1 MLDEAK
7 IIPLAAD
14 RFARVLPAPA
24 YQRFADALAATARA
38 MQGRTMWHV
47 NTALKG
53 GGVAEMLSSMLPYA
67 VGAGIDCR
75 WVVVAGDDDFL
86 TVTKRLHNAL
96 HGFAGD
102 GGGLGIAE
110 ARRYAATL
118 ARNAEALLPHVRP
131 GDVVFVHDPQTAGL
145 IPALSDA
152 GAIVIWHCHIGADE
166 PNDTVRRAWRF
177 LLDEVEPARRYIF
190 SRREYLWD
198 GLDPDR
204 LRVIQPSIDA
214 FSPKNEALDHRDV
227 DAILRAA
234 GLIDGEP
241 VTAPTFARRDGGTD
255 VVKHP
260 LVLADGGRPVPEGVP
275 VVLQSA
281 RWDRL
286 KDPAGVIELFADH
299 LGDAHPEPHL
309 VLAGPSVEGVADD
322 PEGRDVF
329 DECVQRRRTLPA
341 RLRER
346 VHLVCSP
353 LEDEE
358 ETEAVVNAM
367 QRRADV
373 VIQKSLA
380 EGFGLVVAEAM
391 WKRRA
396 VVSARVGG
404 IQDQIEHGR
413 SGILVDD
420 PGDGARFARAVADL
434 LARPDRAREI
444 GEQAQARVVDRFLT
458 PRQLTETLDVT
469 LELLS

>member
-1 MLDEAK
+1 MLDEAQ
-7 IIPLAAD
+7 IIPLTAD
-14 RFARVLPAPA
+14 RFARVLPATA
-24 YQRFADALAATARA
+24 YRRFADALRRGAHV

-67 VGAGIDCR
+67 VGAGIECR
-75 WVVVAGDDDFL
+75 WVVVAGDEDFL
-86 TVTKRLHNAL
+86 AVTKRLHNAL
-96 HGFAGD
+96 HGFKGD
-102 GGGLGIAE
+102 GGDLGIAE
-110 ARRYAATL
+110 AEHYAATL
-118 ARNAEALLPHVRP
+118 ARNAEVLVPHVRP

-145 IPALSDA
+145 IPALTDA
-152 GAIVIWHCHIGADE
+152 GAVVVWHCHIGADE
-166 PNDTVRRAWRF
+166 PNDTVRQAWQF
-177 LLDEVEPARRYIF
+177 LLDEVEPARRHIF

-214 FSPKNEALDHRDV
+214 FSPKNQALDERNV
-227 DAILRAA
+227 DAILRAV
-234 GLIDGEP
+234 GLIEGAPE
-241 VTAPTFARRDGGTD
+241 VMPTFTRRDGDTN

-260 LVLADGGRPVPEGVP
+260 LVLVDGGGPLPAAVP
-275 VVLQSA
+275 VVMQSA

-286 KDPAGVIELFADH
+286 KDPTGVIDFFAEH
-299 LGDAHPEPHL
+299 LGDADAGPHL
-309 VLAGPSVEGVADD
+309 VLAGPSVEGVGDD
-322 PEGRDVF
+322 PEGRDVLA
-329 DECVQRRRTLPA
+329 ECVERRRALPA

-353 LEDEE
+353 MEDEE

-373 VIQKSLA
+373 VVQKSLA

-420 PGDGARFARAVADL
+420 PGDGAGFARAVADL

-444 GEQAQARVVDRFLT
+444 GDRAQARVLDRFLT
-458 PRQLTETLDVT
+458 PRQLTETLDLTV
-469 LELLS
+469 ELLA

>member
-1 MLDEAK
+1 M
-7 IIPLAAD
+7 
-14 RFARVLPAPA
+14 R
-24 YQRFADALAATARA
+24 
-38 MQGRTMWHV
+38 GRTMWHI

-86 TVTKRLHNAL
+86 AITKRLHNAL

-102 GGGLGIAE
+102 GGDLGIDE

-118 ARNAEALLPHVRP
+118 VRNADALLPAVRP
-131 GDVVFVHDPQTAGL
+131 GDVAFVHDPQTAGL
-145 IPALSDA
+145 IPALTDA
-152 GAIVIWHCHIGADE
+152 GAIVVWHCHIGADE

-190 SRREYLWD
+190 SRREYLWE

-214 FSPKNEALDHRDV
+214 FSPKNREMDDRTV
-227 DAILRAA
+227 ESILRAV
-234 GLIDGEP
+234 GFLDGQP
-241 VTAPTFARRDGGTD
+241 AAAPTFTRRDGGTD
-255 VVKHP
+255 VVARP
-260 LVLADGGRPVPEGVP
+260 LVLADGDGPLPGDVP
-275 VVLQSA
+275 VVMQTA

-286 KDPAGVIELFADH
+286 KDPAGVIDLFADH
-299 LGDAHPEPHL
+299 LGEARPDLHL

-322 PEGRDVF
+322 PEGRDVVAA
-329 DECVQRRRTLPA
+329 CVRRRRRLPA

-353 LEDEE
+353 MDDEE
-358 ETEAVVNAM
+358 EAEVVVNAL

-373 VIQKSLA
+373 VVQKSLA
-380 EGFGLVVAEAM
+380 EGFGLVIAEAM
-391 WKRRA
+391 WKRRP
-396 VVSARVGG
+396 VVAARVGG

-413 SGILVDD
+413 GGLLVDD
-420 PGDGARFARAVADL
+420 AADGAGFARAVADL
-434 LARPDRAREI
+434 LDRPDRAREI
-444 GEQAQARVVDRFLT
+444 GERAHARVRDRFLT
-458 PRQLTETLDVT
+458 PRQLTETLDLT
-469 LELLS
+469 RELLS